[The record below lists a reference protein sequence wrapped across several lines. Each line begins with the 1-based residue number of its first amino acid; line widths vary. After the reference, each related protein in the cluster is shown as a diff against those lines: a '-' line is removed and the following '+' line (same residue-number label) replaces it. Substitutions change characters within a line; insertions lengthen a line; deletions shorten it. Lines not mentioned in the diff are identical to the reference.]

1 MEIKKYISIIT
12 LNLNKLNALN
22 KRQRLSECIKKKK
35 SKTQIYAAY
44 KELTIDLK
52 THIVSLESVTES
64 ERIEKGIPNIGKKM
78 LE

>member
-1 MEIKKYISIIT
+1 M
-12 LNLNKLNALN
+12 NLK
-22 KRQRLSECIKKKK
+22 KKKK

-44 KELTIDLK
+44 KELAIDLK
-52 THIVSLESVTES
+52 THTVSLESVIER